1 VRINPDSEK
10 YSSLNERLSL
20 SFFQSWNMLTRTS
33 TSFVFVNMKLTVI
46 WIIGFFV
53 RYFVLLPGRAVI
65 LIVGV
70 SWKASRIDV

>member
-1 VRINPDSEK
+1 
-10 YSSLNERLSL
+10 
-20 SFFQSWNMLTRTS
+20 MLTRTS